1 MRGSYRVIC
10 LVVVLLLSVSP
21 GDAQESSLVVLPFDN
36 LSGEATDDWI
46 GVGIAETV
54 HAGLVQQG
62 AIAIL
67 DTPPLG
73 SDADARTVG
82 QRLGAGWV
90 VGGSFQRVGD
100 EIEIV
105 ARLVNVLTDDVGTT
119 VTVDGAVDDIFGL
132 QDRLVAELSERVA
145 VSVSDAANARAD
157 DEPVAGV
164 RTEGETVIPPGAA
177 GVDRPVAM
185 PAPAPDTQADDDALE
200 ALRVFLD
207 CGGGCDR
214 DYLRRE
220 ITFVNY
226 VRDRRDAQVHVLV
239 TDENTGGG
247 TQYTVDFIGLEQFE
261 GNDVN
266 YSYFESRT
274 DTDDETRSGMAQ
286 VLRVGF
292 LHYIIDT
299 PLAYQI
305 EIGTGT
311 GLAQRPVMAQPED
324 DPWNFWVFRISTNAR
339 ASGEASRTQHN
350 YNGRV
355 SANRTTEQWKIRVEG
370 DASYSE
376 SVTELSS
383 GDFTNIR
390 TNNRFTGQVVKSLG
404 EHWGA
409 SIRGGASS
417 STFVNQ
423 DLRLQVFPGIEFN
436 VFPYSES
443 SRRSLTFSYEV
454 GMESFDYMEE
464 TIFGR
469 TEESRGSHDA
479 QITFD
484 MEQPWGD
491 SRVRANYSSYL
502 HDASKYSASVFGDLS
517 FRVVRGLSVNLSAST
532 SLVRDQLY
540 LAREDQTDEQIL
552 TEQRQLATD
561 SRYRVSFGFSYTFG
575 SIFNNVV
582 NPRF

>member
-1 MRGSYRVIC
+1 MRGSYPVVC
-10 LVVVLLLSVSP
+10 VVVVLLLWVSP

-36 LSGEATDDWI
+36 LSGEAADDWL
-46 GVGIAETV
+46 GAGIVETV
-54 HAGLVQQG
+54 IAGLAQRT
-62 AIAIL
+62 ALAIL
-67 DTPPLG
+67 DTPAPG
-73 SDADARTVG
+73 SDPDARTAG
-82 QRLGAGWV
+82 ERLGAAWV

-100 EIEIV
+100 RIEIE
-105 ARLVNVLTDDVGTT
+105 ARLVSVLTDDVGTT
-119 VTVDGAVDDIFGL
+119 VTVDGAVDDIFEL
-132 QDRLVAELSERVA
+132 QDRLVAELRERVA
-145 VSVSDAANARAD
+145 AVVTDATSARAAAAV
-157 DEPVAGV
+157 PGV
-164 RTEGETVIPPGAA
+164 RTEGEAVVPPAV
-177 GVDRPVAM
+177 GVDRPVAT
-185 PAPAPDTQADDDALE
+185 PAPAPDIQGDDESSE

-207 CGGGCDR
+207 CGRGCDR

-239 TDENTGGG
+239 TNENSGGG
-247 TQYTVDFIGLEQFE
+247 TQYTLDFIGLEQFE
-261 GNDVN
+261 SNDVA

-305 EIGTGT
+305 EIGAGT
-311 GLAQRPVMAQPED
+311 GLGRRPVMAQPED

-339 ASGEASRTQHN
+339 ASGESSRTQHN
-350 YNGRV
+350 YNGWV
-355 SANRTTEQWKIRVEG
+355 SANRTTEQWKIRLEA

-376 SVTELSS
+376 SITELRTRS
-383 GDFTNIR
+383 FTNIR
-390 TNNRFTGQVVKSLG
+390 TNNDFNAQVVKSLG

-443 SRRSLTFSYEV
+443 SRRSLTLSYEV
-454 GMESFDYMEE
+454 GAESFDYLEE

-469 TEESRGSHDA
+469 TQETLGTQEVQA
-479 QITFD
+479 TFD

-491 SRVRANYSSYL
+491 SRVRASYNSYL
-502 HDASKYSASVFGDLS
+502 NDTSKFSTSVFGDLS

-532 SLVRDQLY
+532 SLIRDQLY
-540 LAREDQTDEQIL
+540 LAREDQTDEAIL